1 MKLVTVV
8 KSCIVTI
15 AYIILNI
22 RS

>member
-1 MKLVTVV
+1 MKLVPVV